1 MEASYKC
8 PHCGKQTFGT
18 NPGRFPTSTV
28 HCPSCQKEGLTVVM
42 HEQKD
47 IAIDN
52 MGGGLFQ
59 KRNKIN

>member
-8 PHCGKQTFGT
+8 PHCGKQTFGVVPT
-18 NPGRFPTSTV
+18 RFAATV
-28 HCPSCQKEGLTVVM
+28 ICPNCSKEGITIVM

-47 IAIDN
+47 IDIMN